1 MNKSLLIQALIKL
14 VSGLLLICILIFL
27 PAGSFSFW
35 QGWLFIGILFI
46 PMLIA
51 GVILMRKNPDLLRKR
66 LDAKE
71 KESEQRTVVA
81 MSGFLFLAAFIIAGL
96 NWRFGWWLIPDWAVW
111 VAAGMFLC
119 SYVLYAEVLR
129 ENTYLSRTIE
139 VQKGQKVIDT
149 GLYGIV
155 RHPMYMA
162 TIILFLSMQLVL
174 ASPISFFIMLGYIPV
189 IAKRINNEEHVLEE
203 GLDGYKEYKEKVKN
217 KIIPGIWQIGNAS
230 QTCKSDKS
238 SLLLNYSRF

>member
-1 MNKSLLIQALIKL
+1 MNKSLLTQALIKL

-27 PAGSFSFW
+27 SAGSFSFW

-217 KIIPGIWQIGNAS
+217 KIIPGIW
-230 QTCKSDKS
+230 
-238 SLLLNYSRF
+238 

>member
-1 MNKSLLIQALIKL
+1 MNKSLLTQALIKL

-51 GVILMRKNPDLLRKR
+51 GIILMHKNPDLLRKR

-155 RHPMYMA
+155 RNPMYMA

-174 ASPISFFIMLGYIPV
+174 TSPISFFIMLGYIPV

-217 KIIPGIWQIGNAS
+217 KIIPGIW
-230 QTCKSDKS
+230 
-238 SLLLNYSRF
+238 

>member
-1 MNKSLLIQALIKL
+1 MNKSLLTQALIKL
-14 VSGLLLICILIFL
+14 VSGLILICILIFL

-189 IAKRINNEEHVLEE
+189 IGKRINNEEHVLEE

-217 KIIPGIWQIGNAS
+217 KIIPGIW
-230 QTCKSDKS
+230 
-238 SLLLNYSRF
+238 

>member
-1 MNKSLLIQALIKL
+1 MNKSLLTQALIKL

-189 IAKRINNEEHVLEE
+189 IAKRINNEEHILEE

-217 KIIPGIWQIGNAS
+217 KIIPGIW
-230 QTCKSDKS
+230 
-238 SLLLNYSRF
+238 

>member
-1 MNKSLLIQALIKL
+1 MNKSLLTQALIKL

-119 SYVLYAEVLR
+119 SYDLYAEVLR

-139 VQKGQKVIDT
+139 VQKGQKVVDT

-155 RHPMYMA
+155 RHPMYSA
-162 TIILFLSMQLVL
+162 TLLLFLAMPLVL
-174 ASPISFFIMLGYIPV
+174 GSLYAFIIFLAYPFIIV
-189 IAKRINNEEHVLEE
+189 KRLKAEEKFLEE
-203 GLDGYKEYKEKVKN
+203 ELKGYREYKQKVKYRL
-217 KIIPGIWQIGNAS
+217 IPFIW
-230 QTCKSDKS
+230 
-238 SLLLNYSRF
+238 

>member
-1 MNKSLLIQALIKL
+1 MNKSLLTQALIKL

-203 GLDGYKEYKEKVKN
+203 GLDGYKEYKEKVKYRL
-217 KIIPGIWQIGNAS
+217 IPGIW
-230 QTCKSDKS
+230 
-238 SLLLNYSRF
+238 

>member
-1 MNKSLLIQALIKL
+1 MNKSLLRQALIKL
-14 VSGLLLICILIFL
+14 VSGLILICILIFL

-96 NWRFGWWLIPDWAVW
+96 NWRFGWWLIPDWVVW

-217 KIIPGIWQIGNAS
+217 KIIPGIW
-230 QTCKSDKS
+230 
-238 SLLLNYSRF
+238 

>member
-1 MNKSLLIQALIKL
+1 MNKSLLTQALIKL

-71 KESEQRTVVA
+71 KESEQRTVLA

-203 GLDGYKEYKEKVKN
+203 GLDGYKEYKKKVKN
-217 KIIPGIWQIGNAS
+217 KIIPGIW
-230 QTCKSDKS
+230 
-238 SLLLNYSRF
+238 

>member
-1 MNKSLLIQALIKL
+1 MNKSLLTQALIKL

-203 GLDGYKEYKEKVKN
+203 GLDGYKKYKEKVKN
-217 KIIPGIWQIGNAS
+217 KIIPGIW
-230 QTCKSDKS
+230 
-238 SLLLNYSRF
+238 

>member
-1 MNKSLLIQALIKL
+1 MNKSLLTQALIKL
-14 VSGLLLICILIFL
+14 VSGLILICILIFL

-96 NWRFGWWLIPDWAVW
+96 NWRFGWWLIPDWVVW

-217 KIIPGIWQIGNAS
+217 KIIPGIW
-230 QTCKSDKS
+230 
-238 SLLLNYSRF
+238 

>member
-1 MNKSLLIQALIKL
+1 MNKSLLTQALIKS

-217 KIIPGIWQIGNAS
+217 KIIPGIW
-230 QTCKSDKS
+230 
-238 SLLLNYSRF
+238 

>member
-1 MNKSLLIQALIKL
+1 MNKSLLTQALIKL

-51 GVILMRKNPDLLRKR
+51 GVILMRKNPDLLHKR

-217 KIIPGIWQIGNAS
+217 KIIPGIW
-230 QTCKSDKS
+230 
-238 SLLLNYSRF
+238 

>member
-1 MNKSLLIQALIKL
+1 
-14 VSGLLLICILIFL
+14 
-27 PAGSFSFW
+27 
-35 QGWLFIGILFI
+35 
-46 PMLIA
+46 
-51 GVILMRKNPDLLRKR
+51 MRKNPYLLRKR

-96 NWRFGWWLIPDWAVW
+96 NWRFGWWVIPDWAVW

-217 KIIPGIWQIGNAS
+217 KIIPGIW
-230 QTCKSDKS
+230 
-238 SLLLNYSRF
+238 

>member
-1 MNKSLLIQALIKL
+1 MNKSLLTQALIKL
-14 VSGLLLICILIFL
+14 VSGLILICILIFL

-81 MSGFLFLAAFIIAGL
+81 MSGFLFMAAFIIAGL

-111 VAAGMFLC
+111 VAAVMFLC

-217 KIIPGIWQIGNAS
+217 KIIPGIW
-230 QTCKSDKS
+230 
-238 SLLLNYSRF
+238 

>member
-1 MNKSLLIQALIKL
+1 MNKSLLTQALIKL

-81 MSGFLFLAAFIIAGL
+81 MSGFLFMAAFIIAGL

-217 KIIPGIWQIGNAS
+217 KIIPGIW
-230 QTCKSDKS
+230 
-238 SLLLNYSRF
+238 

>member
-1 MNKSLLIQALIKL
+1 MNKSLLTQALIKL

-111 VAAGMFLC
+111 VATGMFLC

-217 KIIPGIWQIGNAS
+217 KIIPGIW
-230 QTCKSDKS
+230 
-238 SLLLNYSRF
+238 

>member
-1 MNKSLLIQALIKL
+1 MNKSLLTQALIKL

-51 GVILMRKNPDLLRKR
+51 GIILMHKNPDLLRKR

-155 RHPMYMA
+155 RNPMYMA

-217 KIIPGIWQIGNAS
+217 KIIPGIW
-230 QTCKSDKS
+230 
-238 SLLLNYSRF
+238 

>member
-1 MNKSLLIQALIKL
+1 MNKSLLTQALIKL

-71 KESEQRTVVA
+71 KESEQRIVLA

-96 NWRFGWWLIPDWAVW
+96 NWRFGWWLISDWAVW

-119 SYVLYAEVLR
+119 SDVLYAEVLR

-217 KIIPGIWQIGNAS
+217 KIIPGIW
-230 QTCKSDKS
+230 
-238 SLLLNYSRF
+238 

>member
-1 MNKSLLIQALIKL
+1 MNKSLLTQALIKL

-51 GVILMRKNPDLLRKR
+51 GVILMHKNPDLLRKR

-81 MSGFLFLAAFIIAGL
+81 LSGFLFLTAFIIAGL

-189 IAKRINNEEHVLEE
+189 IAKRINNEEQVLEE

-217 KIIPGIWQIGNAS
+217 KVIPGIW
-230 QTCKSDKS
+230 
-238 SLLLNYSRF
+238 